1 MEVILKKDFISLGY
15 EGDIC
20 KVKDGYARNY
30 LIPRNIA
37 VIKNAG
43 NLKTLAQMQKS
54 LEKKRAKRKMEA
66 EILKGKIVDISV
78 VIPVKVAENGKLYGS
93 VSQQSIVDA
102 LKEKEIDISKKD
114 VHMDKHIKELG
125 EYEVEIKLYHSVN
138 ANIKINVVNI
148 ETLESAKIE
157 TKEESLTEEKETV
170 AETIEE
176 NTTNEEA

>member
-1 MEVILKKDFISLGY
+1 MEVILKKDFITLGY

-78 VIPVKVAENGKLYGS
+78 MIPVKVAENGKLYGS
-93 VSQQSIVDA
+93 VSPQNIVDA
-102 LKEKEIDISKKD
+102 LKEKEIDINKKD

-125 EYEVEIKLYHSVN
+125 EYEIEIKLYHRVN

-148 ETLESAKIE
+148 DTLENAIKSE
-157 TKEESLTEEKETV
+157 TNETVKETV
-170 AETIEE
+170 
-176 NTTNEEA
+176 EEA

>member
-37 VIKNAG
+37 VIKNAA
-43 NLKTLAQMQKS
+43 NLRTLAQMQKS

-78 VIPVKVAENGKLYGS
+78 VIPMKVAENGKLYGS
-93 VSQQSIVDA
+93 VSQQTIVDA
-102 LKEKEIDISKKD
+102 LKEKEIDINKRD
-114 VHMDKHIKELG
+114 VHMEKHIKELG
-125 EYEVEIKLYHSVN
+125 EFEVEIKLYHCVN
-138 ANIKINVVNI
+138 ASIKIKVVNI
-148 ETLESAKIE
+148 DD
-157 TKEESLTEEKETV
+157 KEAAEEVKENNA
-170 AETIEE
+170 AET
-176 NTTNEEA
+176 TTTEA

>member
-1 MEVILKKDFISLGY
+1 MEVNMKKDFISLGY

-20 KVKDGYARNY
+20 KVKDWYARNY

-78 VIPVKVAENGKLYGS
+78 MIPVKVAENGKLYGS
-93 VSQQSIVDA
+93 VSPQNIVDA
-102 LKEKEIDISKKD
+102 LKEKEIDINKKD

-125 EYEVEIKLYHSVN
+125 EYEIEIKLYHSVN

-148 ETLESAKIE
+148 DTLENATKSE
-157 TKEESLTEEKETV
+157 TNETVKETV
-170 AETIEE
+170 
-176 NTTNEEA
+176 EEA

>member
-1 MEVILKKDFISLGY
+1 MEVILKKDFITLGY

-43 NLKTLAQMQKS
+43 NLKALAQMQKS

-78 VIPVKVAENGKLYGS
+78 MIPVKVAENGKLYGS
-93 VSQQSIVDA
+93 VSPQNIVDA
-102 LKEKEIDISKKD
+102 LKEKEIDINKKD

-125 EYEVEIKLYHSVN
+125 EYEIEIKLYHSVN

-148 ETLESAKIE
+148 DTLENAIKSE
-157 TKEESLTEEKETV
+157 TNETVKET
-170 AETIEE
+170 A
-176 NTTNEEA
+176 EEA

>member
-1 MEVILKKDFISLGY
+1 MEVILKKDFITLGY

-37 VIKNAG
+37 VIKNSG

-78 VIPVKVAENGKLYGS
+78 MIPVKVAENGKLYGS
-93 VSQQSIVDA
+93 VSPQNIVDA
-102 LKEKEIDISKKD
+102 LKEKEIDINKKD

-125 EYEVEIKLYHSVN
+125 EYEIEIKLYHSVN

-148 ETLESAKIE
+148 DTLENATKSE
-157 TKEESLTEEKETV
+157 TNETVKETV
-170 AETIEE
+170 
-176 NTTNEEA
+176 EEA

>member
-1 MEVILKKDFISLGY
+1 MEVILKKDFITLSY

-78 VIPVKVAENGKLYGS
+78 MIPVKVAENGKLYGS
-93 VSQQSIVDA
+93 VSPQNIVDA
-102 LKEKEIDISKKD
+102 LKEKEIDINKKD
-114 VHMDKHIKELG
+114 IHMDKHIKELG
-125 EYEVEIKLYHSVN
+125 EYEIEIKLYHSVN

-148 ETLESAKIE
+148 DTLENATKSE
-157 TKEESLTEEKETV
+157 TNETVKETV
-170 AETIEE
+170 
-176 NTTNEEA
+176 EEA

>member
-78 VIPVKVAENGKLYGS
+78 MIPVKVAENGKLYGS
-93 VSQQSIVDA
+93 VSPQNIVDA
-102 LKEKEIDISKKD
+102 LKEKEIDINKKD
-114 VHMDKHIKELG
+114 VHMDKHIKEIG
-125 EYEVEIKLYHSVN
+125 EYEIEIKLYHSVN

-148 ETLESAKIE
+148 DTLENATKSEINE
-157 TKEESLTEEKETV
+157 TVKETV
-170 AETIEE
+170 
-176 NTTNEEA
+176 EEA

>member
-1 MEVILKKDFISLGY
+1 MEVILKKDFITLGY

-78 VIPVKVAENGKLYGS
+78 MIPVKVAENGKLYGS
-93 VSQQSIVDA
+93 VSPQNIVDA
-102 LKEKEIDISKKD
+102 LKEKEIDINKKD

-125 EYEVEIKLYHSVN
+125 EYEIEIKLYHSVN

-148 ETLESAKIE
+148 DTLENATKSEINETVKETLE
-157 TKEESLTEEKETV
+157 
-170 AETIEE
+170 
-176 NTTNEEA
+176 EA

>member
-1 MEVILKKDFISLGY
+1 MEVILKKDFITLGY

-78 VIPVKVAENGKLYGS
+78 MIPVKVAENGKLYGS
-93 VSQQSIVDA
+93 VSPQNIVDA
-102 LKEKEIDISKKD
+102 LKKKEIDINKKD

-125 EYEVEIKLYHSVN
+125 EYEIEIKLYHSVN

-148 ETLESAKIE
+148 DTLENATKSEINE
-157 TKEESLTEEKETV
+157 TVKETV
-170 AETIEE
+170 
-176 NTTNEEA
+176 EEA

>member
-1 MEVILKKDFISLGY
+1 MEVILKKDFITLGY

-54 LEKKRAKRKMEA
+54 LEKKKAKRKMEA

-78 VIPVKVAENGKLYGS
+78 MIPVKVAENGKLYGS
-93 VSQQSIVDA
+93 VSPQNIVDA
-102 LKEKEIDISKKD
+102 LKEKEIDINKKD

-125 EYEVEIKLYHSVN
+125 EYEIEIKLYHSVN

-148 ETLESAKIE
+148 DTLENATKSEINE
-157 TKEESLTEEKETV
+157 TVKETV
-170 AETIEE
+170 
-176 NTTNEEA
+176 EEA

>member
-78 VIPVKVAENGKLYGS
+78 MIPVKVAENGKLYGS
-93 VSQQSIVDA
+93 VSPQNIVDA
-102 LKEKEIDISKKD
+102 LKEKEIDINKKD

-125 EYEVEIKLYHSVN
+125 EYEIEIKLYHSVN

-148 ETLESAKIE
+148 DTLENATKSEINE
-157 TKEESLTEEKETV
+157 TVKETV
-170 AETIEE
+170 
-176 NTTNEEA
+176 EEA

>member
-1 MEVILKKDFISLGY
+1 MEVILKKDFITLGY

-37 VIKNAG
+37 VIKNTG

-78 VIPVKVAENGKLYGS
+78 MIPVKVAENGKLYGS
-93 VSQQSIVDA
+93 VSPQNIVDA
-102 LKEKEIDISKKD
+102 LKEKEIDINKKD

-125 EYEVEIKLYHSVN
+125 EYEIEIKLYHSVN

-148 ETLESAKIE
+148 DTLENATKSEINE
-157 TKEESLTEEKETV
+157 TVKETV
-170 AETIEE
+170 
-176 NTTNEEA
+176 EEA

>member
-1 MEVILKKDFISLGY
+1 MEVILKKDFITLGY

-78 VIPVKVAENGKLYGS
+78 MIPVKVAENGKLYGS
-93 VSQQSIVDA
+93 VSPQNIVDA
-102 LKEKEIDISKKD
+102 LKEKEIDINKKD

-125 EYEVEIKLYHSVN
+125 EYEIEIKLYHSVN

-148 ETLESAKIE
+148 DTLENATKSEINE
-157 TKEESLTEEKETV
+157 TVKETV
-170 AETIEE
+170 
-176 NTTNEEA
+176 EEA

>member
-1 MEVILKKDFISLGY
+1 MEVILKKDFITLGY

-78 VIPVKVAENGKLYGS
+78 MIPVKVAENGKLYGS
-93 VSQQSIVDA
+93 VSPQNIVDA
-102 LKEKEIDISKKD
+102 LKEKEIDINKKD

-125 EYEVEIKLYHSVN
+125 EYEIEIKLYHSVN

-148 ETLESAKIE
+148 DTLENTTKSE
-157 TKEESLTEEKETV
+157 TNETVKETV
-170 AETIEE
+170 
-176 NTTNEEA
+176 EEA

>member
-1 MEVILKKDFISLGY
+1 MEVILKKDFITLGY

-78 VIPVKVAENGKLYGS
+78 MIPVKVAENGKLYGS
-93 VSQQSIVDA
+93 VSPQNIVDA
-102 LKEKEIDISKKD
+102 LKEKEIDINKKD

-125 EYEVEIKLYHSVN
+125 EYEIEIKLYHSVN

-148 ETLESAKIE
+148 DTLENATKSEINE
-157 TKEESLTEEKETV
+157 TVKETV
-170 AETIEE
+170 E
-176 NTTNEEA
+176 

>member
-1 MEVILKKDFISLGY
+1 MEVILKKDFITLGY

-37 VIKNAG
+37 VIKNLG

-78 VIPVKVAENGKLYGS
+78 MIPVKVAENGKLYGS
-93 VSQQSIVDA
+93 VSPQNIVDA
-102 LKEKEIDISKKD
+102 LKEKEIDINKKD

-125 EYEVEIKLYHSVN
+125 EYEIEIKLYHSVN

-148 ETLESAKIE
+148 DTLENATKSEINETVKETLE
-157 TKEESLTEEKETV
+157 
-170 AETIEE
+170 
-176 NTTNEEA
+176 EA

>member
-1 MEVILKKDFISLGY
+1 MEIILKKDFITLGY

-78 VIPVKVAENGKLYGS
+78 MIPVKVAENGKLYGS
-93 VSQQSIVDA
+93 VSPQNIVDA
-102 LKEKEIDISKKD
+102 LKEKEIDINKKD

-125 EYEVEIKLYHSVN
+125 EYEIEIKLYHSVN

-148 ETLESAKIE
+148 DTLENATKSEINE
-157 TKEESLTEEKETV
+157 TVKETV
-170 AETIEE
+170 
-176 NTTNEEA
+176 EEA

>member
-1 MEVILKKDFISLGY
+1 MEVILKKDFITLGY

-78 VIPVKVAENGKLYGS
+78 IIPVKVAENGKLYGS
-93 VSQQSIVDA
+93 VSPQNIVDA
-102 LKEKEIDISKKD
+102 LKEKEIDINKKD

-125 EYEVEIKLYHSVN
+125 EYEIEIKLYHSVN

-148 ETLESAKIE
+148 DTLENAIKSE
-157 TKEESLTEEKETV
+157 TNETVKETV
-170 AETIEE
+170 
-176 NTTNEEA
+176 EEA

>member
-1 MEVILKKDFISLGY
+1 MEVILKKDFITLGY

-66 EILKGKIVDISV
+66 EILKDKIVDISV
-78 VIPVKVAENGKLYGS
+78 MIPVKVAENGKLYGS
-93 VSQQSIVDA
+93 VSPQNIVDA
-102 LKEKEIDISKKD
+102 LKEKEIDINKKD

-125 EYEVEIKLYHSVN
+125 EYEIEIKLYHSVN

-148 ETLESAKIE
+148 DTLENATKSE
-157 TKEESLTEEKETV
+157 TNETVKETV
-170 AETIEE
+170 
-176 NTTNEEA
+176 EEA

>member
-1 MEVILKKDFISLGY
+1 MEVILKKDFITLGY

-78 VIPVKVAENGKLYGS
+78 IIPVKVAENGKLYGS
-93 VSQQSIVDA
+93 VSPQNIVDA
-102 LKEKEIDISKKD
+102 LKEKEIDINKKD

-125 EYEVEIKLYHSVN
+125 EYEIEIKLYHSVN

-148 ETLESAKIE
+148 DTLENATKSEINE
-157 TKEESLTEEKETV
+157 TVKETV
-170 AETIEE
+170 
-176 NTTNEEA
+176 EEA

>member
-1 MEVILKKDFISLGY
+1 MEVILKKDFITLGY

-78 VIPVKVAENGKLYGS
+78 MIPVKVAENGKLYGS
-93 VSQQSIVDA
+93 VSPQNIVDA
-102 LKEKEIDISKKD
+102 LKEKEIDINKKD

-125 EYEVEIKLYHSVN
+125 EYELEIKLYHSVN

-148 ETLESAKIE
+148 DTLENATKSEINE
-157 TKEESLTEEKETV
+157 TVKETV
-170 AETIEE
+170 
-176 NTTNEEA
+176 EEA

>member
-1 MEVILKKDFISLGY
+1 MEVILKKDFITLGY

-78 VIPVKVAENGKLYGS
+78 MIPVKVAENEKLYGS
-93 VSQQSIVDA
+93 VSPQNIVDA
-102 LKEKEIDISKKD
+102 LKEKEIDINKKD

-125 EYEVEIKLYHSVN
+125 EYEIEIKLYHSVN

-148 ETLESAKIE
+148 DTLENATKSEINE
-157 TKEESLTEEKETV
+157 TVKETV
-170 AETIEE
+170 
-176 NTTNEEA
+176 EEA